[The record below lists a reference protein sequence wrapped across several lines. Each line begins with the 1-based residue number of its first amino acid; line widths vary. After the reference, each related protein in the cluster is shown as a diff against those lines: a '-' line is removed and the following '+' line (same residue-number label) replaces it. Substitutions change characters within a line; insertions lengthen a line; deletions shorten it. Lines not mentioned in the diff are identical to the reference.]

1 MTYPPAFH
9 ETFMRL
15 ALREAERSARAGE
28 VPAGCLIVRA
38 PENPDAPPAA
48 ARVIGRAHNQTGL
61 LKDPTAHAE
70 MIAITQAA
78 AALGDWR
85 LGGTILYVTKEPC
98 PMCAGAIILA
108 RIPTVVYGLAD
119 PKRGGGTVF
128 NLFGHPGL
136 NHRPVLLG
144 GVLEE
149 ACRDQF
155 TAFFRTCRDGGVAKP
170 DAEDG
175 ESSRITPAK
184 TGNKGAG
191 ARVQVRHTSRTLNP
205 ES

>member
-38 PENPDAPPAA
+38 PESPGALPAA
-48 ARVIGRAHNQTGL
+48 ARVIGRAHNQTEL

-119 PKRGGGTVF
+119 PRRGGGTVF
-128 NLFGHPGL
+128 NLFNHPGL
-136 NHRPVLLG
+136 NHRPAIVG

-149 ACRDQF
+149 ACRDLF

-175 ESSRITPAK
+175 GASRGIRAR
-184 TGNKGAG
+184 TGNQGSG
-191 ARVQVRHTSRTLNP
+191 
-205 ES
+205 